1 MTQFDIAPEENSD
14 AILCAA
20 LLSGL
25 SYQAAAQVSG
35 LSRSTVSRRMHEPG
49 FRARLDQIRAE
60 ALSRVAD
67 RLAAE
72 AIESVSTLASIRS
85 DPTVPGSV
93 KVRAATAILE
103 AALKY
108 RATVELE
115 ARISAI
121 EGQLKMRRN

>member
-1 MTQFDIAPEENSD
+1 MTSTDTWSQENADSV
-14 AILCAA
+14 LCAA

-25 SYQAAAQVSG
+25 NYEAAAELSG
-35 LSRSTVSRRMHEPG
+35 CSRSTVARRMREPG
-49 FRARLDQIRAE
+49 FRARLDQLRAE
-60 ALSRVAD
+60 ALARVAD
-67 RLAAE
+67 HLAAE

-85 DPTVPGSV
+85 HPNTPATV

-108 RATVELE
+108 RATIELE
-115 ARISAI
+115 ARLSAL

>member
-1 MTQFDIAPEENSD
+1 MTPFDTFSD
-14 AILCAA
+14 GNADAVLCAA

-25 SYQAAAQVSG
+25 NYEAAAELSG
-35 LSRSTVSRRMHEPG
+35 CSRSTVARRMHEPG

-60 ALSRVAD
+60 ALARVAD

-72 AIESVSTLASIRS
+72 AIESVTTLASIRS
-85 DPTVPGSV
+85 NPNTPATV

-115 ARISAI
+115 TRLSAL
-121 EGQLKMRRN
+121 EGQLKMRSN